1 MLAVAAQGHALFV
14 STNAPH
20 GGCRDRCH
28 HQGMSTNTNTT
39 SPAGE
44 ILSRDEAAVFLRV
57 SPATLQNWAAHGTGP
72 RYSRSGDVRGRTW
85 YRRADLLL
93 WLESRT
99 VTTGM
104 ERR

>member
-14 STNAPH
+14 RYKQVA
-20 GGCRDRCH
+20 GVGWGRCH
-28 HQGMSTNTNTT
+28 HDGMSTNTNTM

-85 YRRADLLL
+85 YRRVDLLR
-93 WLESRT
+93 WLEARA
-99 VTTGM
+99 VNARL